1 MNKIENIVLDIFDKD
16 PFLPKDSFIS
26 QLDKAFEKEFGK
38 KRHNKNKE
46 TATTDEPEKMTLFKF
61 IEQFINERE
70 KDPRFADMTVKNY
83 KISFNYLKRYCEDK
97 KQTIDFEDITPDF
110 AAFYIPF
117 LFDNGLQQNTV
128 HKYIRDLKTFMN
140 NAFER
145 GFSTN
150 LQHKFKA
157 FSVVQK
163 DTVQVYLSQD
173 DLERLD
179 KFDFSDNPIL
189 ANARDWLMVACST
202 ALRFEDFIQLTH
214 EHIKTKKLP
223 LKDEFYRVIDF
234 ETTKTDKPVSIPMTV
249 FLDNCLERNGGTFP
263 PLPTPS
269 VKSANVLLNK
279 RVKKV
284 GKLVG
289 LDESVTITQT
299 FFGKTTHIQKKKYE
313 LLKTHTGRRTVISNM
328 LLAGFDPF
336 KVTKISGHKT
346 LKMLGKYD
354 RVTNEENAANLSQDP
369 YFKPK

>member
-1 MNKIENIVLDIFDKD
+1 
-16 PFLPKDSFIS
+16 
-26 QLDKAFEKEFGK
+26 
-38 KRHNKNKE
+38 
-46 TATTDEPEKMTLFKF
+46 
-61 IEQFINERE
+61 
-70 KDPRFADMTVKNY
+70 MTVKNY
-83 KISFNYLKRYCEDK
+83 KISFNYLKKFCEDK
-97 KQTIDFEDITPDF
+97 KQTIDFENITSDF
-110 AAFYIPF
+110 AALYIPF

-145 GFSTN
+145 GFTTN

-157 FSVVQK
+157 FSVAQK

-179 KFDFSDNPIL
+179 TFDFSDNTIL
-189 ANARDWLMVACST
+189 ANTRDWLIVACST
-202 ALRFEDFIQLTH
+202 GLRFMDFIQLTN
-214 EHIKTKKLP
+214 EHIKTKKMP
-223 LKDEFYRVIDF
+223 LKDEYYRVIDF
-234 ETTKTDKPVSIPMTV
+234 ETAKTDKPVSIPMTI
-249 FLDNCLERNGGTFP
+249 FLDNCLQRNGGTFP

-269 VKSANVLLNK
+269 VKSACVLLNA
-279 RVKKV
+279 RFKKV

-289 LDESVTITQT
+289 LDEPVTITNT
-299 FFGKTTHIQKKKYE
+299 FFGKTTYTQKKKYE

-336 KVTKISGHKT
+336 KVTKTTGHKG
-346 LKMLGKYD
+346 LKMLSKYD